1 MRKNS
6 GSKSKS
12 TNDLNEREDKITKVD
27 SGETIQPKKIKIK
40 CKNERQKEFI
50 RMIDDYE
57 IVLCGGPAGCGKSY
71 LSLAKALDY
80 ILTPNNG
87 YSVLYIITP
96 AVEVEEKLGS
106 LPGSLD
112 DKLAPFL
119 FSSYYLIDK
128 LIGKE
133 SRLKMISDGLIQP
146 LALGFLRGVNIDN
159 AILIFEEA
167 QNSSKVQ
174 MKTLLTRIGQNS
186 KFIISGDLKQVDRFR
201 DTTES
206 GLLDAIDRFKDYQK
220 IGKFNFIDGDS
231 VRNVIINDILNHY

>member
-1 MRKNS
+1 MAKN
-6 GSKSKS
+6 KSRS
-12 TNDLNEREDKITKVD
+12 NVEFNEKDYKVD

-71 LSLAKALDY
+71 LSLAKALDFV
-80 ILTPNNG
+80 LTPNNG

-96 AVEVEEKLGS
+96 AVSVEEDLGS
-106 LPGSLD
+106 LPGDLSAKLD
-112 DKLAPFL
+112 PFL

-146 LALGFLRGVNIDN
+146 LALSFLRGVNIDN
-159 AILIFEEA
+159 AILIFEES
-167 QNSSKVQ
+167 QNSSIKQ

-186 KFIISGDLKQVDRFR
+186 KFIISGDLNQVDRFKNIS
-201 DTTES
+201 DS
-206 GLLDAIDRFKDYQK
+206 GLLDAMSRFNDFSK
-220 IGKFNFIDGDS
+220 IGKFDFLEGDS
-231 VRNVIINDILNHY
+231 VRNVIINDILKYY